1 MMRATL
7 EEILMRT
14 TGTRI
19 AILAVAVVAA
29 VLADPSIASAQRR
42 GGTVYYQVTYE
53 DGDVAD
59 LSKIPSTDR
68 NIRRVVR
75 ILRLNRGDRG
85 LRSLSTEETTF
96 VSSGGR
102 TYRDELT
109 WNGKAWVLHEQV
121 RQAQPTTTKATSS
134 GDPNTADAAKTL
146 KTLLAEQRALAAK
159 RVKTYAQRL
168 AKQTAARKAAEKALA
183 EAKDENAQAVARG
196 KVKSAKA
203 LETQLETLLA
213 LSRQTLKTLEDDDT
227 KFGKPTG
234 KVVTADKVP
243 PLKKDGGGGV
253 AEPISETHVM
263 PHRVQ
268 VWRAPLTRTLKKNDG
283 PTTYRVSMAHP
294 EAGALGE
301 FYYVAYAD
309 TDGDG
314 QPDKLIAR
322 SPLARAT
329 EAGDWTS
336 WSFASNQ
343 ERIYVGNA
351 LPRARGSMY
360 AERFEK
366 QSQWVGM
373 GDRPWVSDT
382 FGAAPAARGWPF
394 LSNLRIEVQV
404 PWD

>member
-1 MMRATL
+1 
-7 EEILMRT
+7 MRT

-19 AILAVAVVAA
+19 AILAVAVVATA
-29 VLADPSIASAQRR
+29 LADPSIASAQRR

-59 LSKIPSTDR
+59 LSKIPTTDR

-102 TYRDELT
+102 TFRDELT

-121 RQAQPTTTKATSS
+121 RKAQPTTPKATSS
-134 GDPNTADAAKTL
+134 DDPNTADAAKTL
-146 KTLLAEQRALAAK
+146 KTLLGEQRTLAAK
-159 RVKTYAQRL
+159 RVKTYAHRL
-168 AKQTAARKAAEKALA
+168 AKQRAVRKAAEKALA
-183 EAKDENAQAVARG
+183 EAKDENAQAAARQ

-203 LETQLETLLA
+203 LETQLEKLLT

-234 KVVTADKVP
+234 KVVTAEKVP
-243 PLKKDGGGGV
+243 PLKKTGGGGV
-253 AEPISETHVM
+253 AEPISETHIM

-268 VWRAPLTRTLKKNDG
+268 VWRAPLRRTLKKNDG
-283 PTTYRVSMAHP
+283 PMTYRVSMAHP

-329 EAGDWTS
+329 EAGDWTN

-351 LPRARGSMY
+351 LPRARASMY
-360 AERFEK
+360 AERVEK

-373 GDRPWVSDT
+373 GERPWVSDT
-382 FGAAPAARGWPF
+382 FGAAPGVRGGPF

>member
-1 MMRATL
+1 
-7 EEILMRT
+7 MRT
-14 TGTRI
+14 TRVRI
-19 AILAVAVVAA
+19 AILAVAAIAA
-29 VLADPSIASAQRR
+29 VLADPPNASAQRR

-59 LSKIPSTDR
+59 LSKIPTTDT

-85 LRSLSTEETTF
+85 LRSLSTEDTTF

-121 RQAQPTTTKATSS
+121 REAQPTRPAPKATPSD
-134 GDPNTADAAKTL
+134 DPNTADAAKTL
-146 KTLLAEQRALAAK
+146 EKLLAEQRSLAAK
-159 RVKTYAQRL
+159 RVETYAHRL
-168 AKQTAARKAAEKALA
+168 TKQTAVRKAAEKTLA
-183 EAKDENAQAVARG
+183 EAKDEDAQVDARR
-196 KVKSAKA
+196 KVQSAKA
-203 LETQLETLLA
+203 METQLEKLLS
-213 LSRQTLKTLEDDDT
+213 LSRQTLKTLKDDDT
-227 KFGKPTG
+227 KFGEPTG
-234 KVVTADKVP
+234 KVVAAEDVP
-243 PLKKDGGGGV
+243 PLKETSGGGV
-253 AEPISETHVM
+253 AKPISQTHVM

-268 VWRAPLTRTLKKNDG
+268 VWRAPLRRTLKKRDG
-283 PTTYRVSMAHP
+283 PATYRVSMAHP

-322 SPLARAT
+322 SPLARSA
-329 EAGDWTS
+329 EAGNWTS
-336 WSFASNQ
+336 WSFRSDQ

-351 LPRARGSMY
+351 LPRARASMY
-360 AERFEK
+360 AERLQK

-373 GDRPWVSDT
+373 GARPWVSDT
-382 FGAAPAARGWPF
+382 FGAAPGVRGWPF

-404 PWD
+404 PWE